1 MKVINS
7 LTESS
12 TLIVVAHRL
21 LTTRNAYPIL
31 CVGMRAHTHAES
43 FYKLPNK
50 FSEFKKQANLLG
62 L

>member
-7 LTESS
+7 LTESL
-12 TLIVVAHRL
+12 TLIVVDHHL
-21 LTTRNAYPIL
+21 LTARNAHQIL
-31 CVGMRAHTHAES
+31 CVGIKAHTHAES
-43 FYKLPNK
+43 FHKLPNK